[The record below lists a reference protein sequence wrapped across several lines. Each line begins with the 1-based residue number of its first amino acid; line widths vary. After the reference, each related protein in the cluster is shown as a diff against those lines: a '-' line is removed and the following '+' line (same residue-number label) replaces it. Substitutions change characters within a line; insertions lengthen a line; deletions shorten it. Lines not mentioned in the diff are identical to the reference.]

1 MYTILT
7 SALLAGA
14 ETLEPVRDSIVV
26 QGYTPVNKMVLFQ
39 DYQFFIH
46 DDS

>member
-26 QGYTPVNKMVLFQ
+26 QGYTPVYKMLLFQ
-39 DYQFFIH
+39 YYQYFTH